1 MEEQEALPRREAV
14 LGVGLLGVL
23 LLGLVGTIVI
33 RIVHA
38 KPRRGDAPSAASWAS
53 QSLPPA
59 PVADAP
65 IFAAQAAQEE
75 APPATPIPIVDA
87 NEGIVARASTA
98 EPTEASSAADAPAE
112 TAPVAPQRPAFV
124 APGGAP
130 GE

>member
-14 LGVGLLGVL
+14 LGVGFLGVL

-38 KPRRGDAPSAASWAS
+38 KPRRGDAPSAATWAS
-53 QSLPPA
+53 QGPPLA
-59 PVADAP
+59 PVGDAP
-65 IFAAQAAQEE
+65 LGAAQVAQDE
-75 APPATPIPIVDA
+75 APPATPIPTVDA
-87 NEGIVARASTA
+87 NDAIVAPASTA
-98 EPTEASSAADAPAE
+98 EPTEASNVADAPRE

-130 GE
+130 LK